1 MKETDTCCHN
11 TQTAPEGECSCGH
24 HHDHTHEGEC
34 GCGHHHDHAHE
45 GECSCGHHH
54 DHAHEGE
61 CSCGHHHDHAHEGEC
76 GCGHHH
82 DHAHEGECSCGH
94 HHDHAHEGECSC
106 GHHHDHAHEG
116 ECGCGHHHDH
126 AHEGECGCGHHHDHA
141 HEGECSCGHH
151 HEEVDESLCTCGHQ
165 QPHAKTCPCY
175 REPGHSCSCAMCQ
188 LENLSQLSQ
197 QPEEEPEEATPW
209 YRSVWLKAA
218 VTVIGAAAAMLLPL
232 GPVVP
237 AVLYGLLTLLWSWE
251 LFGKGI
257 QGILHRSLDE
267 NSLTSIAIVAAFLLG
282 EYTEALMVSVL
293 FSLGEILEDHAV
305 KKSRQDI
312 AQVVN
317 IRPQTANRVEPSG
330 QVTEIPSRQIRLGD
344 TLLVK
349 VGQRVP
355 VDCRLTEGETTLD
368 QSALTGECV
377 AVGAQ
382 PGDTVLAGAVNL
394 TAAFR
399 AQAVSTFEDSTA
411 SRIIKLVEESA
422 AQKGRTEKF
431 ITRFARVYTP
441 LVVACAL
448 AVAFL
453 PPLLGLG
460 SFSMWIKRSLVF
472 LVASCPCALVI
483 SVPLAFYS
491 AVGAISKEGVLIKG
505 TRFLEPLAKADTVV
519 FDKTGTIT
527 TGELQVTALHPI
539 DPSWDL
545 LEVSAIAESTSS
557 HPLAQAIV
565 QAYAQEHGAPDL
577 SCVKDSTEV
586 AGKGVRLTLLRDGAE
601 HQVLCGSKRM
611 LEELGVSLDGVEPS
625 NVYLAVDGRAVGGIV
640 LSDKPRPQ
648 AAQAMQELKA
658 LGIRQ
663 TIMLTGDGKLSA
675 QAVQQACGI
684 DQIHTDLLPQ
694 DKAALLQQ
702 QKQQGHGVLFV
713 GDGINDAPVLAA
725 ADVGIAMGL
734 GTDAAIESADA
745 VLMSEN
751 LQDLGK
757 AIALSRRAVSIVR
770 FNLWFILLVKLAV
783 FVLGIAGLA
792 QMWMAVFA
800 DVGVSILSVLNAVRI
815 LKPAN
820 HKKA

>member
-1 MKETDTCCHN
+1 MKETETCTCGHHHGHDH
-11 TQTAPEGECSCGH
+11 EDGCCCGHHHDHEHREECSCGH
-24 HHDHTHEGEC
+24 HHAHSHEESC
-34 GCGHHHDHAHE
+34 TCGHHHDHDHE
-45 GECSCGHHH
+45 EGCACGHHH
-54 DHAHEGE
+54 DHDHGEG
-61 CSCGHHHDHAHEGEC
+61 CT
-76 GCGHHH
+76 
-82 DHAHEGECSCGH
+82 
-94 HHDHAHEGECSC
+94 
-106 GHHHDHAHEG
+106 
-116 ECGCGHHHDH
+116 
-126 AHEGECGCGHHHDHA
+126 
-141 HEGECSCGHH
+141 CGHH
-151 HEEVDESLCTCGHQ
+151 HEVDESQCTCGHQ
-165 QPHAKTCPCY
+165 HPHAPSCPCY

-197 QPEEEPEEATPW
+197 EPEEEPEAPLPW
-209 YRSVWLKAA
+209 YRSLWFKGA
-218 VTVIGAAAAMLLPL
+218 VTAVGAAAALLLPL
-232 GPVVP
+232 GEVAP
-237 AVLYGLLTLLWSWE
+237 AVLFALLTLYWGWE
-251 LFGKGI
+251 LLGKGI
-257 QGILHRSLDE
+257 QGLRHLSLDE
-267 NSLTSIAIVAAFLLG
+267 NSLMSIAIVAAFLLG
-282 EYTEALMVSVL
+282 EYTEALMVVVL

-368 QSALTGECV
+368 QSALTGECMAV
-377 AVGAQ
+377 AAQ

-448 AVAFL
+448 AVALL
-453 PPLLGLG
+453 PPLFGLG
-460 SFSMWIKRSLVF
+460 SFAMWVKRSLVF

-491 AVGAISKEGVLIKG
+491 AVGAISKNGVLIKG

-527 TGELQVTALHPI
+527 TGELQVTALHPL

-545 LEVSAIAESTSS
+545 LEVSVIAESTSS

-565 QAYAQEHGAPDL
+565 QAYTQQHGAPDL
-577 SCVKDSTEV
+577 SGVKESAEV

-601 HQVLCGSKRM
+601 HAVLCGSRRM
-611 LEELGVSLDGVEPS
+611 LEELGVPLDGVEPA
-625 NVYLAVDGRAVGGIV
+625 NVYLAVDGRPVGGIV

-648 AAQAMQELKA
+648 AAQAVQELKK
-658 LGIRQ
+658 LGIQQ
-663 TIMLTGDGKLSA
+663 TVMLTGDGRLSA

-684 DQIHTDLLPQ
+684 DRVHTDLLPQ
-694 DKAALLQQ
+694 DKAALLQKE
-702 QKQQGHGVLFV
+702 KQQGHGVLFV

-725 ADVGIAMGL
+725 ADVGVAMGL

-751 LQDLGK
+751 LQDLGR

-815 LKPAN
+815 LKTDG
-820 HKKA
+820 KKAE